1 MATINLASKY
11 SNKLDERF
19 ALSSR
24 TDDYVGSD
32 YDFTGVNTINIYS
45 IDGTDLSDYNRN
57 ASSDRF
63 GTTTEIG
70 DTVQTMVLA
79 KDKGFSRAIDYGNT
93 GEQYNVKRAQTVL
106 KSIWDETM
114 VPTIDKYRIG
124 KWMNGAG
131 MGAISSTAL
140 TKSNV
145 IEAIMTGSAA
155 LSNEYVPLP
164 NRVLFV
170 KESVYIAC
178 KLASEI
184 VGIDT
189 LGSDSVKNGKVGYLD
204 GMPVVRMPDSYFPDG
219 VNFLIKYKGATVDP
233 ITLKTLRVQ
242 KAPKGYDADILEG
255 RVIYDSF
262 VLDNK
267 VNGIY
272 VHAQNGMAA
281 CPAGDNGATASGS
294 VTLSCGT
301 SGATIKYTTDG
312 TNPKTSSTTAT
323 YSAAF
328 VSPAS
333 GSVVRAYACKT
344 GLVNS
349 PVFKLVIA

>member
-1 MATINLASKY
+1 MATVNLASKY
-11 SNKLDERF
+11 STKLDERF
-19 ALSSR
+19 SLSSR
-24 TDDYVGSD
+24 TNDYVGND

-45 IDGTDLSDYNRN
+45 IDGTDLSDYDRN
-57 ASSDRF
+57 ATSDRF

-70 DTVQTMVLA
+70 DTVQTMVLE
-79 KDKGFSRAIDYGNT
+79 KDKGFSRAIDYGNA

-114 VPTIDKYRIG
+114 VPAIDKYRIG

-131 MGAISSTAL
+131 LGIVNSTAL
-140 TKSNV
+140 SKTTV
-145 IEAIMTGSAA
+145 IEAIMNGSAA

-189 LGSDSVKNGKVGYLD
+189 LGSEAVKNGKVGYLD
-204 GMPVVRMPDSYFPDG
+204 GMPVVRMPDSYFPTG

-267 VNGIY
+267 INGIY
-272 VHAQNGMAA
+272 VHAQSGMVC
-281 CPAGDNGATASGS
+281 CPAGDNGSTVPGS
-294 VTLSCGT
+294 VTLSCAT
-301 SGATIKYTTDG
+301 SGAAIKYTTDG
-312 TNPKTSSTTAT
+312 SNPKTSDTAVT

-328 VSPAS
+328 TVPTS
-333 GSVVRAYACKT
+333 GSTVRAYAFKT

-349 PVFKLVIA
+349 PVFKLTIA

>member
-11 SNKLDERF
+11 STKLDERF
-19 ALSSR
+19 SLSSR
-24 TDDYVGSD
+24 TNDYVGSD

-45 IDGTDLSDYNRN
+45 IDGTDLADYDRT
-57 ASSDRF
+57 ATSDRF

-70 DTVQTMVLA
+70 DTVQTMVLD
-79 KDKGFSRAIDYGNT
+79 KDKGFSRAIDYGNA

-114 VPTIDKYRIG
+114 VPAIDKYRIE

-131 MGAISSTAL
+131 MGVVSSTAL
-140 TKSNV
+140 SKTTV
-145 IEAIMTGSAA
+145 IEAIMNGSAA

-170 KESVYIAC
+170 KEGIYIAC

-204 GMPVVRMPDSYFPDG
+204 GMPVVRMPDSYFPAG
-219 VNFLIKYKGATVDP
+219 INFLIKYKGATVDP

-267 VNGIY
+267 INGIY

-281 CPAGDNGATASGS
+281 CPTGDSGTTAAGC
-294 VTLSCGT
+294 VTLSCAT
-301 SGATIKYTTDG
+301 SGATVKYTTDG
-312 TNPKTSSTTAT
+312 TNPKTSQSALT
-323 YSAAF
+323 YSTAF
-328 VSPAS
+328 TSPAS

-349 PVFKLVIA
+349 PVFKMTIA